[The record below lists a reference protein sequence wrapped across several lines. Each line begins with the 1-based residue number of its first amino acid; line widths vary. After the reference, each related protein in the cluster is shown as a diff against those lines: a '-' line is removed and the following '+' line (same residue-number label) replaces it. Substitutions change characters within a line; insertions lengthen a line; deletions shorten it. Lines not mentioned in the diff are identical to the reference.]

1 MRELIEID
9 GSMGEGG
16 GQILRY
22 SAALSALT
30 LKPLRIYNIRAKRD
44 NPGLRPQHLAAIKAI
59 AELSDAQL
67 EGARVGSTEITF
79 VPRRRVSGDLKID
92 IGTAGSVSLL
102 IQAILPVL
110 LFGESDSRVTIR
122 GGTNVAW
129 SPPIDYMKHVFL
141 HNLAKLGVSADIS
154 VLRRGH
160 YPRGGGEVILTV
172 RRAREA
178 LRPINVVK
186 RGKLLGLSVI
196 SYCVK
201 LPKHVAERQAK
212 AALDILERVLPV
224 KKDVEVEWYPPEKDP
239 HLDPGSGILVYVDA
253 EPGVR
258 LGADALGE
266 RGKPA
271 EKVGAEAAD
280 KLLRNVE
287 TGMAFDEH
295 MADMIIPYLFLA
307 DGASEIGVAK
317 LTSHA
322 VTAIEIAKLF
332 FPEASV
338 RVEGEEGKPAI
349 IAVRGVGFSR

>member
-9 GSMGEGG
+9 GSFGEGG
-16 GQILRY
+16 GQLLRY
-22 SAALSALT
+22 STALSALT

-44 NPGLRPQHLAAIKAI
+44 NPGLRPQHLAAIRAI
-59 AELSDAQL
+59 AELSDAEL
-67 EGARVGSTEITF
+67 EGARIGSTEITF
-79 VPRRRVSGDLKID
+79 APRRRVSGNLSID
-92 IGTAGSVSLL
+92 IGTAGSISLL

-110 LFGESDSRVTIR
+110 LFGEGDSLVRIR

-154 VLRRGH
+154 VMRRGH
-160 YPRGGGEVILTV
+160 YPRGGGEVVLTV
-172 RRAREA
+172 RRARRA
-178 LRPINVVK
+178 LEPVNVVK
-186 RGKLLGLSVI
+186 RGKLLALSII

-201 LPKHVAERQAK
+201 LPRHVAERQAR
-212 AALDILERVLPV
+212 AASEVLERVLPIR
-224 KKDVEVEWYPPEKDP
+224 KNVETEWYLPERDP
-239 HLDPGSGILVYVDA
+239 HLDPGSGVLVYADA
-253 EPGVR
+253 EPGIR

-307 DGASEIGVAK
+307 NGTSEVGIAK

-322 VTAIEIAKLF
+322 ITAIEIAKLF
-332 FPEASV
+332 FPEARVS
-338 RVEGEEGKPAI
+338 VEGEEGRPAVV
-349 IAVRGVGFSR
+349 AVKGVGFLR